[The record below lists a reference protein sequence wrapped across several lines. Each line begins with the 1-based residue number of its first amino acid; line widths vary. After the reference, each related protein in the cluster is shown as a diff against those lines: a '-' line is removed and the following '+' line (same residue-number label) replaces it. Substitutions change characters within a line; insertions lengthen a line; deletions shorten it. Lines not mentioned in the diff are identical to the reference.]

1 MKVQKIMVDGGF
13 TCPNRDGRVGTGG
26 CSFCL
31 CKSFNPEYCRR
42 HNTIAEQLEAG
53 KQFFKGKYPEMHY
66 VAYFQAYSSTY
77 ASVEVLR
84 QRYEEALA
92 VNDVVGIVVSTRPDC
107 IDECVLEL
115 LVSIRNRGFLVVL
128 ELGCESFYDRTLQRI
143 NRGHTV
149 QKSIDAIRLCSSYG
163 IPVTVHLMF
172 GLPGECRDDILA
184 EADLVSSLPITSLK
198 FHQLQILHGTRM
210 AMEWKENRSDFIDF
224 TLESYTDLVVDFVR
238 RLRSN
243 ILIERYVSSAPK
255 DLLIAPRFGVK
266 QAVVEARIKDML
278 KRDA

>member
-1 MKVQKIMVDGGF
+1 MVDGGF

-198 FHQLQILHGTRM
+198 LHQLQILHGTRL
-210 AMEWKENRSDFIDF
+210 ALEWIDRQSDFIAF
-224 TLESYTDLVVDFVR
+224 TLESYVQLVADFVTL
-238 RLRSN
+238 LRKD
-243 ILIERYVSSAPK
+243 IHIERYVSTAPK
-255 DLLIAPRFGVK
+255 GMLIAPCFGVK
-266 QAVVEARIKDML
+266 QSVVEGLIKDL
-278 KRDA
+278 IRQKC